1 MNLGHLVTRS
11 ARYWPDRPA
20 VADRHRRL
28 SYRQLEERSNR
39 LANGL
44 LGLGLEPGDRVA
56 LYSLNRVELVEAEV
70 ALYKA
75 GLVKAPLNARL
86 STEEA
91 LHVLEDA
98 QARVLI
104 VGPEHAPGIL
114 DRRNDLPVVERVVV
128 IGAEDDDGFE
138 ALLAKG
144 DAALPSV
151 QVDQDAPA
159 VLHYTSGSS
168 GRLKAAVQTFGNR
181 LALVRK
187 SLMLPEGRFAQD
199 EVLGHVGPVTHA
211 SGMQIMPTLTTG
223 GCNYLIDRFDIA
235 ELFATIQRERITRF
249 FAVPTMLYRLID
261 SGLAGDYDLSS
272 LRRITYGAAPMAPS
286 RLREAMEMFG
296 PIFTQGYGA
305 GETTSTIS
313 ILTLEDHLRGL
324 NDKPELLGS
333 CGRPYGES
341 EVIIADDDGNPLP
354 DGEAGEILVRGPDVM
369 QGYWNA
375 PDLTKEVIQDGWYHT
390 GDVARRDEEGF
401 LYIIDRKKDM
411 IISGGFNI
419 YPAEIETVLFRHP
432 AVAECCVVGAPDEEW
447 GEQVIAFVVCR
458 PGEAV
463 EEAVLV
469 DYCAEHLA
477 SFKKPRHVRFIDELP
492 KNPNGKVAR
501 RLVRDTFWKDHDR
514 QVG

>member
-11 ARYWPDRPA
+11 AQYWPDRPA
-20 VADRHRRL
+20 VADRHRRVN
-28 SYRQLEERSNR
+28 YRQLEARSNQ
-39 LANGL
+39 LANAL
-44 LGLGLEPGDRVA
+44 LGFGLEAGDRVA

-86 STEEA
+86 SLQEA

-104 VGPEHAPGIL
+104 VGPEHAQGIL
-114 DRRNDLPVVERVVV
+114 DQGTDLPCVEKVVV
-128 IGAEDDDGFE
+128 IGSEGANGYEN
-138 ALLAKG
+138 LLAAG
-144 DAALPSV
+144 DTTPPR
-151 QVDQDAPA
+151 VDVNMDAPA

-168 GRLKAAVQTFGNR
+168 GRLKAAVQTFNNR
-181 LALVRK
+181 MALVRK
-187 SLMLPEGRFAQD
+187 SLMLPEGRFASD

-235 ELFATIQRERITRF
+235 ELFETIQRERITRF

-261 SGLAGDYDLSS
+261 SGLASDYDLSS
-272 LRRITYGAAPMAPS
+272 LRSISYGAAPMAPS
-286 RLREAMEMFG
+286 RLREAMRIFG

-313 ILTLEDHLRGL
+313 ILTQQDHLRGL
-324 NDKPELLGS
+324 EEKPELLAS
-333 CGRPYGES
+333 CGRAYGES
-341 EVIIADDDGNPLP
+341 EVIVADDDGNPVA
-354 DGEAGEILVRGPDVM
+354 DGEVGEILVRGPDVM

-375 PDLTKEVIQDGWYHT
+375 PDLTEEVLKDGWYHT
-390 GDVARRDEEGF
+390 GDVARRDDEGF
-401 LYIIDRKKDM
+401 LYIVDRKKDM

-432 AVAECCVVGAPDEEW
+432 AVAECCVVGAPDSQW

-458 PGEAV
+458 PGEQVA
-463 EEAVLV
+463 EAALIE
-469 DYCAEHLA
+469 YCAEHLA
-477 SFKKPRHVRFIDELP
+477 GFKKPRHVRFVDELP

-501 RLVRDTFWKDHDR
+501 RLVRDTFWKDQGR

>member
-11 ARYWPDRPA
+11 ARYWPGRVA
-20 VADRHRRL
+20 VADRHRNVT
-28 SYRQLEERSNR
+28 YRQLEERSNR
-39 LANGL
+39 LANAL
-44 LGLGLEPGDRVA
+44 LGLGLNPGDRVA
-56 LYSLNRVELVEAEV
+56 IYSLNRSELVEVEV

-104 VGPEHAPGIL
+104 VGPEHAPAIM
-114 DRRNDLPVVERVVV
+114 DQSTELPCVEHVVV
-128 IGAEDDDGFE
+128 IGSEGGYE
-138 ALLAKG
+138 SLVEKG
-144 DAALPSV
+144 ATDLPAV
-151 QVDQDAPA
+151 EVDPDSPA

-168 GRLKAAVQTFGNR
+168 GRLKAAVQTFNNR
-181 LALVRK
+181 MALVRK
-187 SLMLPEGRFAQD
+187 SLMLPTEGRYSD
-199 EVLGHVGPVTHA
+199 RECVGHVGPVTHA

-223 GCNYLIDRFDIA
+223 GCNYLIDRFDID

-261 SGLAGDYDLSS
+261 SGLAERYDLSS
-272 LRRITYGAAPMAPS
+272 LTRITYGAAPMAPS
-286 RLREAMEMFG
+286 RLREAMDVFG
-296 PIFTQGYGA
+296 AIFTQGYGA

-324 NDKPELLGS
+324 EEKPELLGS

-341 EVIIADDDGNPLP
+341 DVIVADDDGNPLP

-375 PDLTKEVIQDGWYHT
+375 PDLTAEVIKNGWYHT

-401 LYIIDRKKDM
+401 FFIIDRKKDM

-432 AVAECCVVGAPDEEW
+432 AVAECCVIGAPDPEW
-447 GEQVIAFVVCR
+447 GEQVIGFVVRR
-458 PGEAV
+458 PGEEVSEAALV
-463 EEAVLV
+463 E
-469 DYCAEHLA
+469 YCAEHLA
-477 SFKKPRHVRFIDELP
+477 GFKKPRQVRFVDELP

-501 RLVRDTFWKDHDR
+501 RLVRDTFWKGHDR